1 MSEKSRLQ
9 KVLESGQFA
18 VTAECGPP
26 RGADRDVIIEKGNLL
41 KGHVDAVNV
50 TDNQTAIV
58 RMSSIA
64 ASAHLVAL
72 GLEPIMQMV
81 TRDRNR
87 IALQS
92 DLMGAYSLGIR
103 NILCLTGDHQ
113 TFGSQPEA
121 MNVFDIDSMNLLQMV
136 VAGKA

>member
-1 MSEKSRLQ
+1 MSVGRLSKLQ
-9 KVLESGQFA
+9 QILTNGEFA

-26 RGADRDVIIEKGNLL
+26 RGANAGIIRQKGALL
-41 KGHVDAVNV
+41 KGYVDAVNV

-64 ASAHLVAL
+64 ACVHLREM

-92 DLMGAYSLGIR
+92 E
-103 NILCLTGDHQ
+103 ILT
-113 TFGSQPEA
+113 A
-121 MNVFDIDSMNLLQMV
+121 WSMLWVTMTMV
-136 VAGKA
+136 IP